1 MLEYEEMT
9 VAQLKDVLRERG
21 LPVSGKKVELIA
33 RLQEADDAA
42 EEEFT
47 DEDDMNPSYG
57 LSGMLTYGEQHQEAC
72 FRATAAGKSL
82 QEEFEA
88 IAARSNNSINSLVEM
103 AIGES
108 LGTDAFGGKPRAVM
122 VGEAVAYHHG
132 TSSERTSSEV
142 VLVLSPVS
150 LESEFGDK
158 FQLNPIPGQLLISR
172 EVVGL
177 LHRHGFVDDDDHAIL
192 TDDIEITS
200 TYFQVGDLI
209 RNKASVVRVATA
221 SQRILN
227 ARGIVKPSLPHGVT
241 ARVTRVDRSDASLCW
256 RCTKDPAKGGWVA
269 AKAVEKIFWAGGVE
283 DGDDNSDDTGLWKFF
298 GGGC

>member
-1 MLEYEEMT
+1 MVEYEEMT
-9 VAQLKDVLRERG
+9 VAQLKDVLRERE
-21 LPVSGKKVELIA
+21 LPVSGKKAELIA

-57 LSGMLTYGEQHQEAC
+57 LSGMLTYGEDHQAAC
-72 FRATAAGKSL
+72 FRVTATAKIL
-82 QEEFEA
+82 QGEFGD
-88 IAARSNNSINSLVEM
+88 IAATSNNSINSLVKM
-103 AIGES
+103 AKGES
-108 LGTDAFGGKPRAVM
+108 RGTDAFGGKPRAVM
-122 VGEAVAYHHG
+122 VGEAVAYRHG
-132 TSSERTSSEV
+132 TSSEV
-142 VLVLSPVS
+142 VLALSPVS

-158 FQLNPIPGQLLISR
+158 FQLNPITGQILICR
-172 EVVGL
+172 QVVDL

-241 ARVTRVDRSDASLCW
+241 ARVTRVDHSDASLCW
-256 RCTKDPAKGGWVA
+256 RCTKNPAKRGWVA
-269 AKAVEKIFWAGGVE
+269 AKAVEKVFWAGGVE
-283 DGDDNSDDTGLWKFF
+283 DGDDDSDDTGLWKFF
-298 GGGC
+298 GGGCC